1 MKTIKI
7 ILLLLFISSSLI
19 AQKINIDIT
28 FYTKNLEAYKGT
40 WVYQSND
47 TIFKIVL
54 QKGPIVYPD
63 GVAIDG
69 LLGGYF
75 LSVKRVTL
83 DNYLS
88 PLPTCWKYP
97 TKPNNLYI
105 WATNYSPNERDVDPN
120 SLRFIFWD
128 QKKRHYD
135 GNGIMAGT
143 INLLP
148 PNKIRWIL
156 DEIEGIRAT
165 IDQTADPI
173 GFSVPTDV
181 IMIKE
186 DKLIIIK

>member
-47 TIFKIVL
+47 TIFRIVL
-54 QKGPIVYPD
+54 QKAQKIESYYT
-63 GVAIDG
+63 IDG

-75 LSVKRVTL
+75 LSVKGDTL
-83 DNYLS
+83 ENYLS
-88 PLPTCWKYP
+88 PLPTYWKSS

-105 WATNYSPNERDVDPN
+105 WATNYSLNKQDVDPN

-186 DKLIIIK
+186 E

>member
-7 ILLLLFISSSLI
+7 ILLLLLISNSLI

-28 FYTKNLEAYKGT
+28 FYTKNLGAYEGT

-75 LSVKRVTL
+75 LSVKGDIL
-83 DNYLS
+83 ENYLS
-88 PLPTCWKYP
+88 PLPACWK
-97 TKPNNLYI
+97 TFTTTNNLYI
-105 WATNYSPNERDVDPN
+105 WATNYSPNEQDVDPN
-120 SLRFIFWD
+120 SLRFTFWD

-135 GNGIMAGT
+135 GNGIMAGI
-143 INLLP
+143 INLLS

-186 DKLIIIK
+186 E

>member
-7 ILLLLFISSSLI
+7 ILLLLLISNSLI

-28 FYTKNLEAYKGT
+28 FYTKNLGAYEGT

-75 LSVKRVTL
+75 LSVKGDIL
-83 DNYLS
+83 ENYLS
-88 PLPTCWKYP
+88 PLP
-97 TKPNNLYI
+97 
-105 WATNYSPNERDVDPN
+105 DPN
-120 SLRFIFWD
+120 SLRFTFWD

-143 INLLP
+143 INLLS

-186 DKLIIIK
+186 E

>member
-7 ILLLLFISSSLI
+7 ILLLLLISSSLI
-19 AQKINIDIT
+19 AQKINIT
-28 FYTKNLEAYKGT
+28 FYTKNLEAYEGT
-40 WVYQSND
+40 WLYQSND

-54 QKGPIVYPD
+54 QKGPKVY
-63 GVAIDG
+63 GSGSIDG

-75 LSVKRVTL
+75 LSVKGDTL
-83 DNYLS
+83 ENYLS
-88 PLPTCWKYP
+88 PLPACWK
-97 TKPNNLYI
+97 TFTTTNNLYI
-105 WATNYSPNERDVDPN
+105 WATNYSPNKQDINPN
-120 SLRFIFWD
+120 SLRFTFWD

-143 INLLP
+143 INLLS

-181 IMIKE
+181 IMTKE
-186 DKLIIIK
+186 K